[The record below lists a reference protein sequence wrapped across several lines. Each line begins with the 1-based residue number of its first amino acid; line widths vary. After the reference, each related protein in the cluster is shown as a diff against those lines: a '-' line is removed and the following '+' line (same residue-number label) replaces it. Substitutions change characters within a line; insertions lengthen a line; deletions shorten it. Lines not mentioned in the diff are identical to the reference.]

1 MGHSMNMTRRSVL
14 AGLSALTAFPA
25 VADETPA
32 LPEQSSPIA
41 RGILADN
48 GLAKAFETAPPQLP
62 DVTIVG
68 LSGERKLSDLW
79 GRTLIMPLWAE
90 WCPPCLGELPDF
102 ARLQKLY
109 GNDKFAIVPILTSPV
124 KRVSPEIIA
133 QLFQALHADIF
144 EPLMESNFGGR
155 LLRTMARKG
164 SESRIPCNLLV
175 APNGTVVG
183 REFGLLEKDEDGPKG
198 KQLIKHAEDGDSLS
212 LWGQR
217 AGEELAAALANGFLA

>member
-1 MGHSMNMTRRSVL
+1 MRITRRSVL
-14 AGLSALTAFPA
+14 AGLSALTAVQAF
-25 VADETPA
+25 ADAPPA
-32 LPEQSSPIA
+32 LPEQPSPVA
-41 RGILADN
+41 RGILVDN
-48 GLAKAFETAPPQLP
+48 PLAKAFETVPQQLP

-68 LSGERKLSDLW
+68 LSGEHMLSELL

-109 GNDKFAIVPILTSPV
+109 GNNKFAIVPVLTSPM
-124 KRVSPEIIA
+124 KKVSPEILA
-133 QLFQALHADIF
+133 QIFQALHADVF
-144 EPLMESNFGGR
+144 EPLMESHFGDK
-155 LLRTMARKG
+155 LLRTMARKDG
-164 SESRIPCNLLV
+164 EPRIPCNLLV

-183 REFGLLEKDEDGPKG
+183 REFGLLEKDENGPKG

-217 AGEELAAALANGFLA
+217 AGEELASALASGFLA